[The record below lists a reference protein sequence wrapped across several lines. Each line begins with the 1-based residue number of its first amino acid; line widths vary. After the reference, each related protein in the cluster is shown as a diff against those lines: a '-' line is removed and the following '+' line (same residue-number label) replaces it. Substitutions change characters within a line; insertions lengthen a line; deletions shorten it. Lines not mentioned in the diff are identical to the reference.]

1 MPEEVQRLRQ
11 FFKYN
16 IPVNVLIAGT
26 MFVLW
31 LLYPF
36 WSLLAIAI
44 MVAGNI
50 PGLTQTASIA
60 IYDAV
65 QAGDT
70 IRAGWLTVSIS
81 LISIISPWPSS

>member
-1 MPEEVQRLRQ
+1 M
-11 FFKYN
+11 
-16 IPVNVLIAGT
+16 
-26 MFVLW
+26 
-31 LLYPF
+31 
-36 WSLLAIAI
+36 

-70 IRAGWLTVSIS
+70 VRAAG
-81 LISIISPWPSS
+81 

>member
-1 MPEEVQRLRQ
+1 M
-11 FFKYN
+11 
-16 IPVNVLIAGT
+16 
-26 MFVLW
+26 
-31 LLYPF
+31 
-36 WSLLAIAI
+36 

-70 IRAGWLTVSIS
+70 VRAGWLTVSIS
-81 LISIISPWPSS
+81 LISITALWLVQRTLPVPGRPR